1 MKVRSLCNRA
11 FANLGKFQGSISTP
25 QKKKYSEMPEVAFCD
40 TKEIILGG
48 DREEEDDD
56 FEGSVK
62 RPKGV
67 SAGT

>member
-1 MKVRSLCNRA
+1 
-11 FANLGKFQGSISTP
+11 
-25 QKKKYSEMPEVAFCD
+25 MPEGVASCD

-56 FEGSVK
+56 FEGSVR

-67 SAGT
+67 SAGTWQVGNVNVIKCKDCSNSGPVISSVDAWC

>member
-1 MKVRSLCNRA
+1 MT
-11 FANLGKFQGSISTP
+11 Q
-25 QKKKYSEMPEVAFCD
+25 
-40 TKEIILGG
+40 IILGG

-56 FEGSVK
+56 FEGSVR

>member
-1 MKVRSLCNRA
+1 
-11 FANLGKFQGSISTP
+11 
-25 QKKKYSEMPEVAFCD
+25 MPEGVAFCD
-40 TKEIILGG
+40 AKEIILGG

-67 SAGT
+67 SPGT